1 MSSDPLC
8 LVFIPALIAILTAA
22 EKKKGMPLT
31 EAEVCHIRDQATC
44 IALPFRDAPINL
56 LRSGGESQFARHPAL
71 FAENG
76 LMQRALRDAAAASR
90 NLPGTQRYL
99 LKMA

>member
-44 IALPFRDAPINL
+44 IALPFSSAIAGVFQGSCRVSRLTMPL
-56 LRSGGESQFARHPAL
+56 FSRPVAL
-71 FAENG
+71 
-76 LMQRALRDAAAASR
+76 D
-90 NLPGTQRYL
+90 P
-99 LKMA
+99 

>member
-22 EKKKGMPLT
+22 EKKKGMRLT

-44 IALPFRDAPINL
+44 IALPFSSAIAMETERGYEDIA
-56 LRSGGESQFARHPAL
+56 
-71 FAENG
+71 AENCWVEW
-76 LMQRALRDAAAASR
+76 QQKREQSA
-90 NLPGTQRYL
+90 
-99 LKMA
+99 